1 MTGIRMMNS
10 SALALVVFGEAE
22 GEAIA
27 GRLEEARLVAPVSNA
42 GVTAPGTLTMVGGG
56 VRRWRILQT
65 R

>member
-56 VRRWRILQT
+56 
-65 R
+65 